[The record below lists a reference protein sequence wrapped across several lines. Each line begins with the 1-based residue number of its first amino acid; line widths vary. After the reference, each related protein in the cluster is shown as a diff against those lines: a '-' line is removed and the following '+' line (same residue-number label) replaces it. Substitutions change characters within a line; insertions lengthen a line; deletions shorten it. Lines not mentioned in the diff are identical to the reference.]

1 MQGQG
6 PGNGQPPFE
15 SGYQPT
21 RPVGT
26 RRVADVA
33 RVGDEEFMRERER
46 QYLLSV
52 RAATAEVLR
61 SSGWTSEQEA
71 YRALA
76 AALERRGI
84 DPDPE
89 AVRSGAA
96 LISRGRRPRILDLDL
111 DRKAGGGR
119 RRR

>member
-6 PGNGQPPFE
+6 SGNGQRPFE
-15 SGYQPT
+15 GSYRPSMPT
-21 RPVGT
+21 GS
-26 RRVADVA
+26 RRIADVG
-33 RVGDEEFMRERER
+33 RVGDEEFLRERER

-111 DRKAGGGR
+111 DRNAGEGR

>member
-6 PGNGQPPFE
+6 PGNGHPSFE
-15 SGYQPT
+15 GGYQPNV
-21 RPVGT
+21 PAGS
-26 RRVADVA
+26 RRVADVG
-33 RVGDEEFMRERER
+33 RVGDEEFFRERDR

-76 AALERRGI
+76 TALERRGI

-96 LISRGRRPRILDLDL
+96 LISRGRRPRIMDLDL
-111 DRKAGGGR
+111 DRKSAGGR